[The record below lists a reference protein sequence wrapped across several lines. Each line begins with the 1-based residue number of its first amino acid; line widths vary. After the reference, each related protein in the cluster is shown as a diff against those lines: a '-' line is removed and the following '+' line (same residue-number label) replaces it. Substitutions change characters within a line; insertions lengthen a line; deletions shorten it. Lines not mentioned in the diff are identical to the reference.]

1 MRGPDAI
8 GEPDAGVAHA
18 HARGLEPRRQAGQRG
33 RRVERDR
40 GVEAERPV
48 ARPHPRAHEAG
59 VVVARHDDDLRRAP
73 EPGAERAQHRLGDV
87 HGLARAPLQQLH
99 DVAQQHQ
106 PLDAVQRGEQR
117 LQRLGAAQDVAPEP
131 GAEVQIGD
139 DERGHGRA
147 GWWHSEGS
155 LTKVRDMRDGASGA
169 GGRRGDPAGAGLQP
183 QRHAA
188 HRRAE
193 RRVPRARPAPRRLA
207 GAVGDR
213 RRRHR
218 PADPARA
225 PRPRLGLPQPPRP
238 ARSSATG
245 SSPCSPARATSACG
259 PCASPTPG
267 APSAT
272 CSTAAAT
279 SSPHRCSSRSATAS
293 AQRLVEAMGVV
304 ERLLTA
310 GLVSRRRR
318 GPRQHGG
325 PLLHRVLLRRARH
338 PLRRR
343 LRSRA
348 EHLGRRRRAHRARRD
363 CCSSPACAASRSA
376 AER

>member
-18 HARGLEPRRQAGQRG
+18 HARGLEPGRQAGQRG

-40 GVEAERPV
+40 GVDAERPV
-48 ARPHPRAHEAG
+48 ARPQPRAHEPG

-73 EPGAERAQHRLGDV
+73 EPGAERAQDRLGDV

-117 LQRLGAAQDVAPEP
+117 LQRLGATQDVAAEP

-139 DERGHGRA
+139 DEGGHGRA
-147 GWWHSEGS
+147 GWWHSDES
-155 LTKVRDMRDGASGA
+155 LTKVRDMHDVASGA

-188 HRRAE
+188 HRRPQ
-193 RRVPRARPAPRRLA
+193 RRVPRARAAARRLA

-238 ARSSATG
+238 LARAGRARRRAAGRGRQARADRAPHRRRARRARPARPPQRRARLIAARLAQRRPARTGWSRRWASSSACSRRG
-245 SSPCSPARATSACG
+245 SSASTSRTPPAPRPASAS
-259 PCASPTPG
+259 SPTS
-267 APSAT
+267 PS
-272 CSTAAAT
+272 STPASTPASIRRRASRPTST
-279 SSPHRCSSRSATAS
+279 SSPSPPGCS
-293 AQRLVEAMGVV
+293 
-304 ERLLTA
+304 
-310 GLVSRRRR
+310 
-318 GPRQHGG
+318 
-325 PLLHRVLLRRARH
+325 
-338 PLRRR
+338 
-343 LRSRA
+343 
-348 EHLGRRRRAHRARRD
+348 
-363 CCSSPACAASRSA
+363 SSPACAASRSA